1 MSLAVDTLHT
11 LFSGPCMRLVST
23 ILWRLLFSNP
33 WGFRGSQQLQLELGC
48 RRLRDDMRVYFQE
61 FEIPAGDRLGDLTLP
76 MLGPPNPNGCTMKAK
91 AAETAKLLPWALL
104 ALDKYGQDVAYAA
117 ELRVAGDSL
126 ARYCEL
132 LNAHGLLIPP
142 PVQQELMSCCQR
154 HLCNIDR
161 AGVHLVPKHHFWMHM
176 THRPPGKQTNF
187 ARVLCNMPNIS
198 VYMMVCVRQLITSQD
213 PGARESTVLLN
224 ILGRKPQPDVANC
237 VLRCSSPVHGGTR
250 VQAFPA
256 PGRIGVHPVC
266 FRMSGVPPAVRDRA
280 AELAPDGR
288 LIAGGRGP
296 FLLGLA
302 AREVMRQ
309 APGIERRHEF
319 MEVFAGAAGCSQAVR
334 HDGLQ
339 AATFDREGPHGH
351 ESEDITQLSGLIWA
365 GMLIC
370 SVTEN
375 GLC

>member
-1 MSLAVDTLHT
+1 
-11 LFSGPCMRLVST
+11 
-23 ILWRLLFSNP
+23 
-33 WGFRGSQQLQLELGC
+33 
-48 RRLRDDMRVYFQE
+48 
-61 FEIPAGDRLGDLTLP
+61 
-76 MLGPPNPNGCTMKAK
+76 
-91 AAETAKLLPWALL
+91 
-104 ALDKYGQDVAYAA
+104 
-117 ELRVAGDSL
+117 
-126 ARYCEL
+126 
-132 LNAHGLLIPP
+132 
-142 PVQQELMSCCQR
+142 
-154 HLCNIDR
+154 
-161 AGVHLVPKHHFWMHM
+161 
-176 THRPPGKQTNF
+176 
-187 ARVLCNMPNIS
+187 MPNIS

-250 VQAFPA
+250 VQALPA

-375 GLC
+375 GLCWFAPQCSTWTWMSRGTSRRSQEDCIGDESRADVSEANVTAMCMRWAYLPSSA